1 MIAIGIVAGLLAL
14 PKGWGLIALGVA
26 FACLAAVTAG
36 WMVTRNLQR
45 FAMLCFWILT
55 VLTNA
60 VIVVS
65 SVAPSIYFVGLL
77 LVIWFAFFMPAIA
90 VFGIAWAS
98 LATGNSTGRVW
109 SPMAVWLSTIL
120 LTFMPFATV
129 GTQWPLRLAFLAT
142 RPSLDR
148 LADQV
153 AAGQAVSFPRWVGP
167 FRLAGSA
174 VDDVSGSVG
183 LMIDANPSG
192 SSGFVRMSPDV
203 PPESRGPFRWD
214 NLLVHLGWGWEYRE
228 ED

>member
-14 PKGWGLIALGVA
+14 PHGWGLIALGVA
-26 FACLAAVTAG
+26 FACLAAVAAG
-36 WMVTRNLQR
+36 WMVTQESQR

-55 VLTNA
+55 ILTNA
-60 VIVVS
+60 IIVIFC
-65 SVAPSIYFVGLL
+65 VAPSIYFVGLVL
-77 LVIWFAFFMPAIA
+77 IIWFAFFMPAIA

-98 LATGNSTGRVW
+98 LATRKSTGRVW
-109 SPMAVWLSTIL
+109 SPVAVWLSTIL
-120 LTFMPFATV
+120 LTFMPLATV
-129 GTQWPLRLAFLAT
+129 GTQWPLRLAFVVT

-153 AAGQAVSFPRWVGP
+153 AAGQNVSFPRWVGP

-174 VDDVSGSVG
+174 VDGVSGNVG

-192 SSGFVRMSPDV
+192 PSGFVRISPGV
-203 PPESRGPFRWD
+203 PPESTGPFRWD